1 MRDLTSA
8 RASRAGLELQA
19 VETCEVSTN
28 IIISTPS
35 VVSCDMQV
43 PFEEREQI
51 PFEKEEVPFE
61 EREQVAFEEREQSEA
76 QPAAPLEKNVPVPT
90 TSRS

>member
-1 MRDLTSA
+1 MLFRS
-8 RASRAGLELQA
+8 QA

-61 EREQVAFEEREQSEA
+61 EREQVVMRIVVPIFHD
-76 QPAAPLEKNVPVPT
+76 APCDP
-90 TSRS
+90 